1 MRAYEYRLCRF
12 GIASKLDD
20 KGRGQ
25 MSEVPQKTNDNIF
38 ITEEEAK
45 KIIDL
50 IHESEIEYGYDAEL
64 GKLIDKLEMLI

>member
-1 MRAYEYRLCRF
+1 
-12 GIASKLDD
+12 
-20 KGRGQ
+20 